1 MTHDHAEDAALV
13 DAALRTAGLGDIGL
27 IGSRAKWARLRH
39 RLESEGGFG
48 EDDLARVTTPIGL
61 PGLVGKEPATIA
73 VGVAADLLLRW
84 SPDRVPVNEEPRLPL
99 SGPGDEGMPATRH
112 TFGEP

>member
-1 MTHDHAEDAALV
+1 MTHDHAEDAAIV
-13 DAALRTAGLGDIGL
+13 DAALRTSGIGDIGL

-39 RLESEGGFG
+39 RLGTEGGFG

-84 SPDRVPVNEEPRLPL
+84 SRAGRPAAVESEEPVR
-99 SGPGDEGMPATRH
+99 EAR
-112 TFGEP
+112 EVR